1 MITFHNVKWKNFLST
16 GNKFSSID
24 IDDAKTTLMIG
35 INGSGKST
43 FMDAISF
50 GLFGKPFRKVKIGQL
65 VNSINRKNM
74 VVELS
79 FSTGGKKYLIRRGL
93 KPVKFDIWV
102 DGEEQNQS
110 AAIRDQQDYLEKYI
124 LKMNEKSFRQI
135 VVLGS
140 GSFVPFMRLPAGDR
154 RSIIEELLDIQ
165 IFGVMNDLVRERLS
179 TTKSDLSD
187 ISHQIDLLEQNIK
200 QQEEHLKSINEDK
213 QAKIDKKKSF
223 IDGYMNEIAELVE
236 QIDDLKKTT
245 VNFNKMNAQHS
256 KYLEFQSTFD
266 AKIVAINN
274 QLNLFNTNEICP
286 SCSQDIDKKHK
297 EGIETE
303 LNKKNKKLIKGLSD
317 VRVKINDISQ
327 DIGIIQN
334 TLNDISNKQNQITNL
349 NDTCTRINV
358 EIADAMKEKM
368 TVMDNEDLNQKKEL
382 NDTQHAT
389 KYNLH
394 ENQHNLTTVQDLL
407 KDSGIKTVV
416 IRNYLPL
423 INQLINKYLN
433 SLNFYINFQLD
444 ENFIETIK
452 SRGRDEFAYGSFSEG
467 EKLRIDL
474 ALLFTWR
481 EIAKVKSSVATNLL
495 ILDEIF
501 DSSLDGSGIEDF
513 LGILNS
519 LDNNCNAFVISHK
532 GHQIIDKFGKVIKIV
547 KNNNFSA
554 LDSY

>member
-223 IDGYMNEIAELVE
+223 IDG
-236 QIDDLKKTT
+236 
-245 VNFNKMNAQHS
+245 
-256 KYLEFQSTFD
+256 
-266 AKIVAINN
+266 
-274 QLNLFNTNEICP
+274 
-286 SCSQDIDKKHK
+286 
-297 EGIETE
+297 
-303 LNKKNKKLIKGLSD
+303 
-317 VRVKINDISQ
+317 
-327 DIGIIQN
+327 
-334 TLNDISNKQNQITNL
+334 
-349 NDTCTRINV
+349 
-358 EIADAMKEKM
+358 
-368 TVMDNEDLNQKKEL
+368 
-382 NDTQHAT
+382 
-389 KYNLH
+389 
-394 ENQHNLTTVQDLL
+394 
-407 KDSGIKTVV
+407 
-416 IRNYLPL
+416 
-423 INQLINKYLN
+423 
-433 SLNFYINFQLD
+433 
-444 ENFIETIK
+444 
-452 SRGRDEFAYGSFSEG
+452 
-467 EKLRIDL
+467 
-474 ALLFTWR
+474 
-481 EIAKVKSSVATNLL
+481 
-495 ILDEIF
+495 
-501 DSSLDGSGIEDF
+501 
-513 LGILNS
+513 
-519 LDNNCNAFVISHK
+519 
-532 GHQIIDKFGKVIKIV
+532 
-547 KNNNFSA
+547 
-554 LDSY
+554 